1 MISGFM
7 TFRLVE
13 KYPWAVFK
21 VRYVT
26 DTSVAISESSGAHQQ
41 SKHEDILP
49 TRTGWMIVNCSSP
62 PSPHTYFYS
71 ILSNLYSMSP
81 LRVIRGGERYPFPP
95 RLPDRLLPPDKT
107 SQPSKKIE
115 HKKMAPQFLP

>member
-62 PSPHTYFYS
+62 P
-71 ILSNLYSMSP
+71 
-81 LRVIRGGERYPFPP
+81 
-95 RLPDRLLPPDKT
+95 LPPHILLQYFKQSVLNVT
-107 SQPSKKIE
+107 P
-115 HKKMAPQFLP
+115 